1 MENNTFLDAIATH
14 ILKHFSNNLADC
26 WVVLPTK
33 RAQVFLL
40 DVLQQKLRVPSMAPK
55 VISIE
60 DFVQKMSG
68 LRKLDSIELLFEFY
82 HVYLTQT
89 DPKEKQPLEQFSQW
103 AKMLLQDFNEIDR
116 YLLDPTYV
124 FSYLKDIE
132 ALKRWDLEATA
143 TTSLVENQLLFWK
156 QMPVY
161 YEAFYHHL
169 KNHKKGYQ
177 GMIYREALAN
187 LPSFSQQISAGQII
201 FAGFNALNKA
211 EETLIQSLISEKKA
225 SVFWDTEATFLNDP
239 YHDAGLFA
247 RRIISEWKF
256 YKTHP
261 YEWIFN
267 HYQTPKNIQIIG
279 TSKAIGQAKIVG
291 DLVDKITQSTP
302 LYQTAIILGDEQL
315 LIPILYALPESVE
328 KMNITMGYSAVHN
341 PAQLLIQ
348 KLFKLHQTALS
359 RGGKNYV
366 FYYKHLLDVLSHPLV
381 EPFAQAKNLTQL
393 IRKNN
398 YSFITAAQL
407 EKLHPQSSL
416 FFKSLFD
423 VWPEDTQ
430 AVLQRLQLVL
440 TEIKTHIAENQQDAA
455 VVQTFIYSIFKVLNQ
470 LSSYCAQY
478 PYVNSVELLFTLYK
492 QIIDLA
498 EVSFEGEPLQGLQLM
513 GVLESRVLD
522 FETVIITSVN
532 EGTFPA
538 GKSQNSFIPLDVKR
552 ELGLPTF
559 KEKDAIYT
567 YHFYHILQRA
577 KNIYLL
583 YNTESEGIDAGEK
596 SRFITQLLVEPSN
609 HNISHD
615 IYNPIVPDKPKELM
629 QVSKSALAL
638 DRLAEIA
645 QNGFSP
651 SALTSYIRNPMQFY
665 FQRLL
670 RVSEVD
676 EVEENI
682 ALNTLGT
689 IIHGALEALYLPVL
703 NVELTLDHMQ
713 SMLQRIDE
721 VVMSQFKKVYK
732 EGEITKGKNLL
743 AYEVAKRNVF
753 HFLNYERSSLEKG
766 DVVKVLFLEKTFERV
781 LEHPHLPFPI
791 KIKGNVDRIE
801 LRNGIYRII
810 DYKTG
815 KVESNNLCLSNW
827 FGLTLDLK
835 NDKIIQLLCYAFMFL
850 GNAPQQAIE
859 VGIFSFKNIKAG
871 FMPFTIKEGKT
882 VITQLV
888 DAQVMESFVDELAV
902 LLAEMVNPEVDFM
915 EREV

>member
-1 MENNTFLDAIATH
+1 MENTTFLEAIAGQ
-14 ILKHFSNNLADC
+14 ILLKFPKNLQNC

-33 RAQVFLL
+33 RAKVFLL
-40 DVLQQKLRVPSMAPK
+40 DVLQQKLTAPAMAPHI
-55 VISIE
+55 ISIE
-60 DFVQKMSG
+60 DFVQEMSG
-68 LRKLDSIELLFEFY
+68 IRKMDSIELLFEFY
-82 HVYLTQT
+82 HVYLKQT
-89 DPKEKQPLEQFSQW
+89 DEKEVQPLEQFSNW

-116 YLLDPTYV
+116 YLLDSTHV

-132 ALKRWDLEATA
+132 ALKRWNLDATSK
-143 TTSLVENQLLFWK
+143 THLIENQLYFWN

-161 YEAFYHHL
+161 YQAFYTHL
-169 KNHKKGYQ
+169 KNKNKGYQ
-177 GMIYREALAN
+177 GMIYREAIAN
-187 LPSFSQQISAGQII
+187 LQEFSKQFQDEQVV

-211 EETLIQSLISEKKA
+211 EENLIQYLISEKKA
-225 SVFWDTEATFLNDP
+225 SVFWDTEATFLEDP

-247 RRIISEWKF
+247 RRIKSEWKF
-256 YKTHP
+256 YKTNP

-267 HYQTPKNIQIIG
+267 RYQTPKNIQIIG

-291 DLVDKITQSTP
+291 DLIAEITQTTE
-302 LYQTAIILGDEQL
+302 LHQTAIILGDEQL
-315 LIPILYALPESVE
+315 LIPVLFALPESVKE
-328 KMNITMGYSAVHN
+328 MNITMGYSAVHN

-348 KLFKLHQTALS
+348 KLFKLHQTALT

-366 FYYKHLLDVLSHPLV
+366 FYYKHLLDVLSNPLV
-381 EPFAQAKNLTQL
+381 EPFAEAKGLVQL
-393 IRKNN
+393 IRQNN
-398 YSFITAAQL
+398 YTFITATKL
-407 EKLHPQSSL
+407 EELHPKSSL
-416 FFKSLFD
+416 FFKLLFD
-423 VWPEDTQ
+423 VWTDDSLE
-430 AVLQRLQLVL
+430 VLHRLQSVL
-440 TEIKTHIAENQQDAA
+440 LEIKKLISQNDQDST
-455 VVQTFIYSIFKVLNQ
+455 VVQTFIYSIYKVLNQ
-470 LSSYCAQY
+470 LTSYCEQY
-478 PYVNSVELLFTLYK
+478 PYVTSVELLFTLYK

-577 KNIYLL
+577 KNIFLL

-596 SRFITQLLVEPSN
+596 SRFITQLLVEKSQ
-609 HNISHD
+609 HHISHE
-615 IYNPIVPDKPKELM
+615 IYNPIVPDKPHEMM
-629 QVSKSALAL
+629 QVSKSDLAME
-638 DRLAEIA
+638 RLMEIT
-645 QNGFSP
+645 QSGFSP
-651 SALTSYIRNPMQFY
+651 SSLTTYIRNPMQFY

-670 RVSEVD
+670 RISEVD

-689 IIHGALEALYLPVL
+689 IIHGALEELYLPLL
-703 NVELTLDHMQ
+703 NVDLTLEDVQMMIQ
-713 SMLQRIDE
+713 KIDE

-743 AYEVAKRNVF
+743 AFEVAKRNVF
-753 HFLNYERSSLEKG
+753 HFLNYERMSLEKG
-766 DVVKVLFLEKTFERV
+766 DVIRVLFLEKTFERD
-781 LEHPHLPFPI
+781 LEHPNLPFPV

-815 KVESNNLCLSNW
+815 KVETKNLWISHW
-827 FGLTLDLK
+827 DGLTLDLK
-835 NDKIIQLLCYAFMFL
+835 NDKIIQLLCYAFIFL
-850 GNAPQQAIE
+850 GVYPNQEME
-859 VGIFSFKNIKAG
+859 VGIFSFKNMKAG
-871 FMPFTIKEGKT
+871 FMPFTIKEGRT
-882 VITQLV
+882 VITQIV
-888 DAQVMESFVDELAV
+888 DSEVMESFVNELAI
-902 LLAEMVNPEVDFM
+902 LLSEIVNPDIDFIEKEV
-915 EREV
+915 